1 MPVELPYVNDSVQK
15 PVEPVQPVR
24 KPETE
29 IFTKPNME
37 LEITPTGF
45 PQTNKPPDAI
55 PLIKEEKKKGKPRGV
70 KDPEARK
77 AHMEKMRKASADS
90 RARKKA
96 EKIKSKQGLPTIPE
110 GRPLI
115 QVTETPQLI
124 PNPPPTTP
132 VNNPVHSQPVE
143 ADLLRKKLEE
153 LQTQNNAYKS
163 WYTENKHH
171 LDKIPVTVGGH
182 SVSGANQGVSGAN
195 QGIQHQK
202 PAEYKNINQQ
212 QMNMNAGFDRL
223 NSLEKMIRK
232 DEREKVIEQ
241 QKIEREEQ
249 AKNLR
254 TNVRMPKG
262 LQKWQS
268 VNTSKTYKTNEDMW
282 ADCFNPR

>member
-1 MPVELPYVNDSVQK
+1 MPVELPYVNDTAQK
-15 PVEPVQPVR
+15 PSEPVQPVR

-37 LEITPTGF
+37 LEIKPNGF
-45 PQTNKPPDAI
+45 PQTQKPPDAI
-55 PLIKEEKKKGKPRGV
+55 PLEKKKGKPRGV

-77 AHMEKMRKASADS
+77 AHMEKMRKASAES

-96 EKIKSKQGLPTIPE
+96 EKSKAKAPLATIPE
-110 GRPLI
+110 ERPTTN
-115 QVTETPQLI
+115 VPQDNSRPTTNFI
-124 PNPPPTTP
+124 PDNPPPTP

-153 LQTQNNAYKS
+153 LQKQNTAYKT
-163 WYTENKHH
+163 WYQQNKHH
-171 LDKIPVTVGGH
+171 LNQIPAQPV
-182 SVSGANQGVSGAN
+182 Q
-195 QGIQHQK
+195 QK
-202 PAEYKNINQQ
+202 PAEYKNINHSQA
-212 QMNMNAGFDRL
+212 NLNAGFDRL

-232 DEREKVIEQ
+232 DERDKMLAQ
-241 QKIEREEQ
+241 QKLEREEQ

-254 TNVRMPKG
+254 SNVRMPKG

-268 VNTSKTYKTNEDMW
+268 VNSSKTYKTNEDMW